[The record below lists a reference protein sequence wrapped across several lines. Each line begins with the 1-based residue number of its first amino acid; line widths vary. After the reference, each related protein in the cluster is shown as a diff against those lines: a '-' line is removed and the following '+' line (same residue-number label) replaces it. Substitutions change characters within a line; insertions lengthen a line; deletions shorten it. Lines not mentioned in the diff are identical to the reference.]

1 MRTAIS
7 LLELAIGSAFTIA
20 VAAYVVQGAVLMAQF
35 AL

>member
-1 MRTAIS
+1 MRTAIT

-20 VAAYVVQGAVLMAQF
+20 VVAYVAHGALLMAQV

>member
-7 LLELAIGSAFTIA
+7 LLELAIGGALTIA
-20 VAAYVVQGAVLMAQF
+20 VVAYVAEGAVLMAQI

>member
-7 LLELAIGSAFTIA
+7 LLEIVIGSAFTIA
-20 VAAYVVQGAVLMAQF
+20 VAAYVAQGAFLMAQI

>member
-1 MRTAIS
+1 MRSFIS

-20 VAAYVVQGAVLMAQF
+20 IAAYVVQGALLVAEF